1 MKPISDKTLDLK
13 NELILIIMEELSIE
27 KMEMKRYRALWIR
40 TIASTLLMICL
51 VWVVYFED
59 NGDRLS
65 PIMNYIYMGVILVSC
80 VITWV
85 TANVFEK
92 IQKDKRLTA
101 ALDSEI
107 YKEYKYKSLATGFYA
122 TLAAGLLVFIFG
134 NMLNLTVHTASLII
148 IFIAQTASQIQRLI
162 LYNPYKDGK

>member
-1 MKPISDKTLDLK
+1 MEPISDKTLDSK
-13 NELILIIMEELSIE
+13 NGLILIIMEELSIE

-51 VWVVYFED
+51 VWMVYCDD
-59 NGDRLS
+59 NGDKIS
-65 PIMNYIYMGVILVSC
+65 PIMNYIYVGVNLVFC
-80 VITWV
+80 VIIWV
-85 TANVFEK
+85 TAKVFEK

-122 TLAAGLLVFIFG
+122 ALAGGLLVFIFG
-134 NMLNLTVHTASLII
+134 EWLNLTVYTASLII
-148 IFIAQTASQIQRLI
+148 IFIAETASQIRKLI
-162 LYNPYKDGK
+162 LYKP